1 MHAIRGVEQNTGFG
15 GDGNDAMLCFPDK
28 LSPALAPE
36 EPTIP
41 INGREIGLKRFF
53 LKQSPVR

>member
-53 LKQSPVR
+53 